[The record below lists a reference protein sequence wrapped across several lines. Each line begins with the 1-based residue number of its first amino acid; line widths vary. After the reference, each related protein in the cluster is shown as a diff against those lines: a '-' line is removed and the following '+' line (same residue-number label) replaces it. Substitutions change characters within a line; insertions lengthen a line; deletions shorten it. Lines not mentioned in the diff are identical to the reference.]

1 MSGAPGTG
9 GAALPDKKYSV
20 ILADPPWDY
29 KQKGGPK
36 GKRGMAAAHYNT
48 MTTEEIC
55 ALPVKNMCGGG
66 VRCLLSMGDV
76 PEHRGGAARHGGLGV

>member
-9 GAALPDKKYSV
+9 GTALPDKKYSV

-48 MTTEEIC
+48 MDRAVCKRTC
-55 ALPVKNMCGGG
+55 A
-66 VRCLLSMGDV
+66 
-76 PEHRGGAARHGGLGV
+76 GLGRLGK

>member
-36 GKRGMAAAHYNT
+36 GKRGMAAAPSHPR
-48 MTTEEIC
+48 TTEEIC
-55 ALPVKNMCGGG
+55 ALPEKICAGGG
-66 VRCLLSMGDV
+66 VRCLLSVGDV